1 MSVMNAP
8 VAGTLPLHIVGLKNI
23 LVETLH
29 NVGHPTMCPKPLN
42 SVRLMVPY
50 IVQCLHND
58 FFKPTLCRGGSR
70 PPVRM
75 FAVTN
80 NKWELE
86 TPATAAAVSY
96 LSRSSMSEEDLVPTF

>member
-29 NVGHPTMCPKPLN
+29 NVGHPTRCPKPLN

-58 FFKPTLCRGGSR
+58 FFKPALCRGG
-70 PPVRM
+70 V
-75 FAVTN
+75 
-80 NKWELE
+80 
-86 TPATAAAVSY
+86 PATCANVCGDKQQVGLGNTSI
-96 LSRSSMSEEDLVPTF
+96 RSSSIIS